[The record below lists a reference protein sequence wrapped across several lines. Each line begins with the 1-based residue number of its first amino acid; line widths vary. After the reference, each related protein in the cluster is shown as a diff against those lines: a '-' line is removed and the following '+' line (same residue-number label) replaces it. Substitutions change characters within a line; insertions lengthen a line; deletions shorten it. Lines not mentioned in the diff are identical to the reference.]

1 MRILFTFI
9 GGVGH
14 FHPLVPVARAATEAG
29 HEVAV
34 ACSGGLVSQVEA
46 LGFTALATSE
56 PRTLAREPLRDMT
69 PLAAVDLRAAE
80 EEFAENF
87 ATKGA
92 RRHAAVVQEHLRG
105 WGPDVVVRD
114 EADLGTAI
122 AAEVLGVPRATVLV
136 LAAGMLERPELVSP
150 PLAALR
156 AEHGLPADPELTM
169 LTRGLTLSPFPPSFR
184 SPASPLRLQQEPFCF
199 RYGERVPLATEPP
212 GRRVYVTL
220 GTVFNSASGDLWERL
235 LAGLAGV
242 EADIVVTIGRDLD
255 PADLGAQP
263 PHISIERFVP
273 QATILGHTDLVVS
286 HGGSGS
292 LLATLAHGLPSVLL
306 PLGADQPHN
315 AIRAEELG
323 LAVSRDAATVTAHAV
338 RQTVTAAL
346 QDDDMRRRARDVARE
361 MAELPSVVA
370 AVPLLER
377 LATSS

>member
-1 MRILFTFI
+1 
-9 GGVGH
+9 
-14 FHPLVPVARAATEAG
+14 
-29 HEVAV
+29 
-34 ACSGGLVSQVEA
+34 
-46 LGFTALATSE
+46 
-56 PRTLAREPLRDMT
+56 
-69 PLAAVDLRAAE
+69 
-80 EEFAENF
+80 
-87 ATKGA
+87 
-92 RRHAAVVQEHLRG
+92 
-105 WGPDVVVRD
+105 
-114 EADLGTAI
+114 
-122 AAEVLGVPRATVLV
+122 
-136 LAAGMLERPELVSP
+136 
-150 PLAALR
+150 
-156 AEHGLPADPELTM
+156 M
-169 LTRGLTLSPFPPSFR
+169 LTRGLTLSPFPRSFR

-255 PADLGAQP
+255 PADLGEQP

-292 LLATLAHGLPSVLL
+292 LQATLAHGLPSVLL

-323 LAVSRDAATVTAHAV
+323 LAVLRDAATVTAHAI

-346 QDDDMRRRARDVARE
+346 QDDDMRRRTRDVARE

-370 AVPLLER
+370 AVPLLEG